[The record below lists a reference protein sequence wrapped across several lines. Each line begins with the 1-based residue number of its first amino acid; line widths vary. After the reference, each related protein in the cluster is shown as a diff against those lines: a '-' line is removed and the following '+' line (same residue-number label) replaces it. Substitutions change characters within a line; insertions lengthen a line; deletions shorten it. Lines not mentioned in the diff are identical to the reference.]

1 MIKYSLRSKPVETLV
16 ELAQSG
22 LNEAVDLIIEKYY
35 PMVVRISS
43 QFFAPWAE
51 FDDIVQNGLLGLI
64 KAIFYYE
71 KGKSSFA
78 TFAWRSIESEVK
90 TFITYQ
96 NRKKNKMLS
105 DSASMDSFY
114 EDVEDEQFDYFVE
127 DTSSDANVVR
137 KTILSII
144 YEEILEKLDEEET
157 KIFELWL
164 DGHSYKEIQDQVAVN
179 FKKVD
184 NTIQKVK
191 KMVRSRLSVSL
202 MPFLEG

>member
-1 MIKYSLRSKPVETLV
+1 MIKYALRSKPVETLV
-16 ELAQSG
+16 DLAQSG
-22 LNEAVDLIIEKYY
+22 LSEAVDLIIEKYY
-35 PMVVRISS
+35 PMVVRIAS

-51 FDDIVQNGLLGLI
+51 FDDIVQNGLIGLI

-71 KGKSSFA
+71 KEKSAFP
-78 TFAWRSIESEVK
+78 TFAWRSIESEIK

-105 DSASMDSFY
+105 ESASMDSY
-114 EDVEDEQFDYFVE
+114 YDDIEDEQFDYFIEDQHE
-127 DTSSDANVVR
+127 DTNVVR

-144 YEEILEKLDEEET
+144 NEQILEKLDEEET
-157 KIFELWL
+157 KIYELWL
-164 DGHSYKEIQDQVAVN
+164 DGHSYKEIQEQVGVN

-184 NTIQKVK
+184 NTVQKIK
-191 KMVRSRLSVSL
+191 KMVRSKLSVSL